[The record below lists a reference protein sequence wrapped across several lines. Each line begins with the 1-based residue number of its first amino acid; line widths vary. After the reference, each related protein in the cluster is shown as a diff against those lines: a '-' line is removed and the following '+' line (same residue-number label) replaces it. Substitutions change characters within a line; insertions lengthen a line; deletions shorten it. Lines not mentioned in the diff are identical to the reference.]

1 MTGSCLLGLL
11 NVKVNWLFFL
21 QMVESCIQTLI
32 LTKIQPIMIFY
43 HCLCT
48 SQSATPSLP
57 PHLLFY

>member
-11 NVKVNWLFFL
+11 NVQVNWLCFL

-43 HCLCT
+43 HYLCT